1 MSGHIIDMVN
11 RIKQNSLPTRKK
23 FQGDNR
29 RMLFHEGSSATYD
42 FPNPTS
48 EKLEAIKSNIRE
60 KASQEQRKS
69 FLILAICIAVMAV
82 LIALFLI
89 NYNYRFSTLV

>member
-29 RMLFHEGSSATYD
+29 SMLFHEGSSVTYD

-82 LIALFLI
+82 LITLFLI